1 MHKLI
6 YLLLFSLILFT
17 SCIGQ
22 DRTSLQNDKNTESKT
37 IGTKHEKLIKTQLT
51 KNGPAENVH
60 CGLLDKTG
68 NLWFGKTGHGVF
80 KYDGQSFTNFTVID
94 GLNSNSVSSVI
105 EDNKG
110 NILFGTGKGVALY
123 DGKYFINF
131 TENEDFGENAIC
143 SLLEDK
149 EGRIWIGTCD
159 KGTYFY
165 DGKSF
170 THLTSKD
177 SVVNDDSL
185 TLSSLNGMTE
195 DKTGNLWFASW
206 APACEGVSSYDGQT
220 ITKFTAKQGISD
232 SLIHCVIEDKSGILW
247 FGSRDHGV
255 LRYDGNSFTHISD
268 NNGPGN
274 ACIYSIL
281 EDKNGN
287 IWFTTERNG
296 VYRYDGKS
304 FKNYTTEDG
313 LINNSVF
320 SVTEDKAGNLWFGTR
335 NVGLCRFDGESFVNF
350 SE

>member
-6 YLLLFSLILFT
+6 YLLFSLILFT
-17 SCIGQ
+17 SCNRQ

-68 NLWFGKTGHGVF
+68 NLWFGTTGHGVF

-94 GLNSNSVSSVI
+94 GLNSNGVSSVI

-123 DGKYFINF
+123 DGKSFINF

-185 TLSSLNGMTE
+185 TLI
-195 DKTGNLWFASW
+195 A
-206 APACEGVSSYDGQT
+206 
-220 ITKFTAKQGISD
+220 
-232 SLIHCVIEDKSGILW
+232 
-247 FGSRDHGV
+247 
-255 LRYDGNSFTHISD
+255 
-268 NNGPGN
+268 
-274 ACIYSIL
+274 
-281 EDKNGN
+281 
-287 IWFTTERNG
+287 
-296 VYRYDGKS
+296 
-304 FKNYTTEDG
+304 
-313 LINNSVF
+313 
-320 SVTEDKAGNLWFGTR
+320 
-335 NVGLCRFDGESFVNF
+335 
-350 SE
+350 